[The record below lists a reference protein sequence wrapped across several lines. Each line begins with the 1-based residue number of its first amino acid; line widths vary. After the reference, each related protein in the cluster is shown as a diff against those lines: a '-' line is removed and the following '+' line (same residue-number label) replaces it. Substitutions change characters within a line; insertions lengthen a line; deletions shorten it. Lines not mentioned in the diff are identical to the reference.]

1 MSGDAAGSAQ
11 PAVAEQNPY
20 AWVMV
25 AVAFG
30 LQTLAFGGVGSVGVF
45 LKPLTAE
52 FGWSRGEASA
62 GYTALALSAAL
73 FGIIWGW
80 LADRKGARNI
90 ALFGVLMMGISF
102 FALSMTGALWYYYL
116 MYFAFGALGNSAVGT
131 PIYAT
136 VGYWFSRNQGL
147 AIGVM
152 AAGGA
157 FGQAVV
163 PFAARL
169 LISAWDW
176 QTAYATIG
184 IGFLVL
190 GIPLALLVRDPPT
203 RIVTVGAG
211 GTPLPA
217 AEPDPPAPPR
227 VVIPFLSSAAFFCC
241 ICMAVP
247 IVHTVALVSDRGIAP
262 EAAASVLLVL
272 MIAGIGG
279 RILGGRLAD
288 MVGPVNGWMLMS
300 FGQTVLVFAFPF
312 VEGLWATWVL
322 AAAFGLFYSGD
333 MSSIL
338 VTARMMIPARIAARS
353 MGIIIFFGWLGMGIG
368 AWVGGFI
375 FDLAGSYVWS
385 YAVAAGGGI
394 VNLLILCG
402 FRFVLSSGGYSRSP
416 SLLVRQ

>member
-1 MSGDAAGSAQ
+1 MSVQDTSADLPPQ
-11 PAVAEQNPY
+11 PPY
-20 AWVMV
+20 AWIMV

-30 LQTLAFGGVGSVGVF
+30 LQTLSFGGVGSVGVF
-45 LKPLTAE
+45 LKPLTEE
-52 FGWSRGEASA
+52 FGWSRGEVSA
-62 GYTALALSAAL
+62 GYSALALSAAA
-73 FGIIWGW
+73 FGILWGW
-80 LADRKGARNI
+80 LADRKGARHI

-102 FALSMTGALWYYYL
+102 FALSWTGSLWYYYL

-136 VGYWFSRNQGL
+136 VGYWFTRNQGL

-176 QTAYATIG
+176 QTAYAVIG
-184 IGFLVL
+184 ISFLVI
-190 GIPLALLVRDPPT
+190 GIPLALLVRDPPA
-203 RIVTVGAG
+203 RLVVANRLA
-211 GTPLPA
+211 TPESA
-217 AEPDPPAPPR
+217 SEPEHLAPPAL
-227 VVIPFLSSAAFFCC
+227 VLPFLSAAAFFCC
-241 ICMAVP
+241 ICMSVP
-247 IVHTVALVSDRGIAP
+247 IVHTVALVSDRGFAP

-288 MVGPVNGWMLMS
+288 MVGPLNGWMLMS
-300 FGQTVLVFAFPF
+300 LGQTALVFAFPF

-322 AAAFGLFYSGD
+322 AAIFGVVYSGD

-338 VTARMMIPARIAARS
+338 VTARMMLPARIAARS
-353 MGIIIFFGWLGMGIG
+353 LGIVIFFGWLGMGTG
-368 AWVGGFI
+368 AWGGGAI
-375 FDLAGSYVWS
+375 FDVAGDYVWS

-394 VNLLILCG
+394 INLLILMTFRIVLANGG
-402 FRFVLSSGGYSRSP
+402 FSRSS